1 MRQFFV
7 KGLIPILGCLVL
19 IGCGAD
25 QARHQGDAAAQRTP
39 DRPAQ
44 ITVVADSRGG
54 LQVGRYAYLADA
66 AIMIDCFSG
75 NTLPVAFTANHLA
88 LERAYLET
96 RQTDAE
102 TLLVVFE
109 GHLES
114 LPGMEGDEE
123 QDHVMIDQFIT
134 FLPDRA
140 CSQDP
145 PARLFDASWSLVQLA
160 DMAVIS
166 PADQRPPSLTL
177 SSDMTLSGFT
187 GCNVIGGEYQ
197 LAGSILSLGRVAT
210 TKKYCPQVA
219 DLETAYT
226 RALNR
231 VIAYDL
237 IADTLRLI
245 TAEQESLL
253 FIGNAE

>member
-1 MRQFFV
+1 MRRLIIATLIT
-7 KGLIPILGCLVL
+7 GLVGLTGQA
-19 IGCGAD
+19 CG
-25 QARHQGDAAAQRTP
+25 GDRTGQPDDVAAQTLT
-39 DRPAQ
+39 AQ
-44 ITVVADSRGG
+44 PVKTAVATVTGSD
-54 LQVGRYAYLADA
+54 LHVGRYAYLADA

-75 NTLPVAFTANHLA
+75 ESWPVAYKANHLA

-96 RQTDAE
+96 RRADAE
-102 TLLVVFE
+102 TLVVVFE

-123 QDHVMIDQFIT
+123 RDHVVVDQFIT
-134 FLPDRA
+134 FLPDRS
-140 CSQDP
+140 CGGDP
-145 PARLFDASWSLVQLA
+145 PAPLFEASWSLVQLA

-166 PADQRPPSLTL
+166 PADQRPPSLVL
-177 SSDMTLSGFT
+177 GSDSSLGGFT
-187 GCNVIGGEYQ
+187 GCNVIGGDFR
-197 LAGSILSLGRVAT
+197 LAGSMIRLGRVAT

-231 VIAYDL
+231 VIAYEL
-237 IADTLRLI
+237 NADTLRLI

-253 FIGNAE
+253 FVGGTE